1 MGRFSP
7 QFLLRGKILIKRG
20 ISVLIYFFY
29 SPSSSHYNISSFRL
43 SSTILSWKLGK
54 ELLRGRLLHLVQHR
68 VIGWSLIISQ
78 SVRNLIGG
86 GNHGTNKSFCWPS
99 RGVEGSRRFGLCLRS
114 GESCRLV
121 KCLDRWIEDGTK
133 GILGYVDFSFG
144 RLLHHLWQITRF
156 ETWFTSHSSI

>member
-1 MGRFSP
+1 MWRFSP
-7 QFLLRGKILIKRG
+7 QFLLRGKILIKRA
-20 ISVLIYFFY
+20 ISVLIYF
-29 SPSSSHYNISSFRL
+29 SHSSGSSHHNVSSFCL
-43 SSTILSWKLGK
+43 SSTLLSWKLGK

-78 SVRNLIGG
+78 SVSHLIGG

-99 RGVEGSRRFGLCLRS
+99 RGVEGSCRFWLSLRR
-114 GESCRLV
+114 GESCSFV
-121 KCLDRWIEDGTK
+121 KCLDRWIEDGTE